1 MLNKVIL
8 MGRLCADPDFRQT
21 PSGVAVCR
29 IRLAIDR
36 RFTNKHFRIAVMV
49 LLIFVF
55 LQQTIHVM
63 MTRLSVNINK
73 VATLRNARGGDIPNV
88 VKVALDCETF
98 GADGITVH
106 PRPDER
112 HIRRADVYDLRP
124 LLRTEFNIEGYPSPE
139 FIDLVLKVKPHQ
151 VTLVPDSP
159 TQITSNSGWDTKTN
173 IDFLTDVLD
182 QFNTAGI
189 RTSVFVSTDTEMI
202 EYAAKAGADRVE
214 LYTEPYA
221 TAFPKDPEVAIA
233 PFVEAARVARKL
245 GLGLNA
251 GHDLSLLNLNFFYKN
266 IPWLDEVSIGHALI
280 SDALYLGLERTIQ
293 EYKNCLR

>member
-1 MLNKVIL
+1 
-8 MGRLCADPDFRQT
+8 
-21 PSGVAVCR
+21 
-29 IRLAIDR
+29 
-36 RFTNKHFRIAVMV
+36 MV

-151 VTLVPDSP
+151 VTLVP
-159 TQITSNSGWDTKTN
+159 
-173 IDFLTDVLD
+173 FVLYI
-182 QFNTAGI
+182 F
-189 RTSVFVSTDTEMI
+189 
-202 EYAAKAGADRVE
+202 
-214 LYTEPYA
+214 
-221 TAFPKDPEVAIA
+221 
-233 PFVEAARVARKL
+233 
-245 GLGLNA
+245 
-251 GHDLSLLNLNFFYKN
+251 
-266 IPWLDEVSIGHALI
+266 
-280 SDALYLGLERTIQ
+280 
-293 EYKNCLR
+293 